1 MIVAASFTNKL
12 LIETLVIVNKIN
24 MDFMKQFEVNLV
36 HLMGPPINSNWN
48 LFYWLSQ
55 GTV

>member
-1 MIVAASFTNKL
+1 MIVAASFTNKQ

-48 LFYWLSQ
+48 LFY
-55 GTV
+55 